1 MTSYVLVLNAGSSSL
16 KYSLVDGETGEAPAA
31 GSVERIGEASGRLT
45 HEVGGEKHTS
55 ERAFPT
61 FEDALGAAVDAFED
75 YGPSQSDIEV
85 VAVGHRV
92 VHGGERFSAPT
103 LVDDD
108 VVAAVEELVPL
119 APLHN
124 PANLEGIA
132 VARKLFPDLPQ
143 VMVFDTA
150 FHHTIPAVAYTYAVP
165 RGLARRAP
173 HPPLRVPRHL
183 ARVRLPRGSRV
194 RSAGRVRGHQRD
206 RAAPRQRRVR
216 DRRTRWGVGRHLD
229 GADAARGAGDGHPLG

>member
-1 MTSYVLVLNAGSSSL
+1 M
-16 KYSLVDGETGEAPAA
+16 
-31 GSVERIGEASGRLT
+31 
-45 HEVGGEKHTS
+45 
-55 ERAFPT
+55 
-61 FEDALGAAVDAFED
+61 
-75 YGPSQSDIEV
+75 

-92 VHGGERFSAPT
+92 VHGGERFSEPT

-108 VVAAVEELVPL
+108 VVAAVEALVPL

-143 VMVFDTA
+143 VAVFDTA
-150 FHHTIPAVAYTYAVP
+150 FHQTMPPVAYTYAVP

-183 ARVRLPRGSRV
+183 ARLRLPRGSAA
-194 RSAGRVRGHQRD
+194 RSAG
-206 RAAPRQRRVR
+206 AS
-216 DRRTRWGVGRHLD
+216 RTST
-229 GADAARGAGDGHPLG
+229 